1 MEGGGRGQ
9 DWADEGLRGEDCGV
23 GGSCIGQDITNRG
36 NSVSKVAKA
45 RKSLEN
51 TEVRFEWFGWNC

>member
-9 DWADEGLRGEDCGV
+9 DRADGGLRGEDCGV
-23 GGSCIGQDITNRG
+23 GGSCRGRDIMNRG

-45 RKSLEN
+45 RQGVGN
-51 TEVRFEWFGWNC
+51 TEVRFEWFGWKC